1 MWPIILLYWEI
12 LVPPLYLSA
21 LASALLT
28 IILFWTSLTPFINK
42 YFFFSHF
49 TQDYLLTV
57 TSCLGEVS
65 FLICYELRNQVSQN
79 YIYWILRKRLRDSPK
94 NKTHGF
100 QWVSESFCFGFSSSF
115 RLPDKRFPDKWD
127 ATVYFLPLFKNW

>member
-1 MWPIILLYWEI
+1 MTHYPIVLGDTG
-12 LVPPLYLSA
+12 
-21 LASALLT
+21 AST
-28 IILFWTSLTPFINK
+28 ISFCSCLCIIDNYTFLNQFNFFYKQI
-42 YFFFSHF
+42 FFFSHF

-115 RLPDKRFPDKWD
+115 RLPDKRFPDK
-127 ATVYFLPLFKNW
+127 